1 MKCTVHGEG
10 LYAWVTAVRLS
21 QAGHHVTLLGD
32 IEPDSEVMHE
42 PDLMAQAAEEQ
53 LSGRLTRYT
62 GITRTDDGVHWLA
75 LDHGSDALTWRAAG
89 ILQATTGDI
98 TLVCL
103 ATTPVGSLQALQLR
117 LQRLAPRRHIRLLAM
132 PLFIRSGR
140 ALADFAR
147 PSLLLIGESEQGAGE
162 TLLDWL
168 RPYSRQA
175 SDTLIVPLAAA
186 ELTKFGVNAMLA
198 MRISFMNELAGLA
211 ERMDID
217 IDLVRQGMSADP
229 RVGTAYLEPGCGF
242 GGPSFTDQLFDFA
255 HTLREA
261 GGQAGLLD
269 AVLRINAEQRDKPFR
284 LLWKHFQGQ
293 LTGRTVAIW
302 GAAYK
307 PDTASIDH
315 SPVHPLLSAL
325 QAHGVQVRIYDPLA
339 SDSLRDQ
346 YPAGGQSIT
355 LATSAL
361 QAASGADALILLTA
375 WPEFY
380 NPDYA
385 LLLEALRQP
394 VVVDGRN
401 VFDPAVMR
409 EHGFIYYGIG
419 RGQRPV
425 R

>member
-32 IEPDSEVMHE
+32 TEPDNDVVHE
-42 PDLMAQAAEEQ
+42 PDLMAQAREEQ

-62 GITRTDDGVHWLA
+62 GISRTDDNVHWLA
-75 LDHGSDALTWRAAG
+75 LDSGPDALTWRAAG
-89 ILQATTGDI
+89 ILQATTGDL
-98 TLVCL
+98 TLICL
-103 ATTPVGSLQALQLR
+103 ATTPVGSLQTLQQR
-117 LQRLAPRRHIRLLAM
+117 LHRLAPKRRIQLLAM

-147 PSLLLIGESEQGAGE
+147 PSLLLIGEAEKGSGE
-162 TLLDWL
+162 VLLDWL

-175 SDTLIVPLAAA
+175 ADTLIVPLAAA

-198 MRISFMNELAGLA
+198 TRISFMNELAGLA

-229 RVGTAYLEPGCGF
+229 RIGTAYLEPGCGF

-284 LLWKHFQGQ
+284 LLWKHFAGQ
-293 LTGRTVAIW
+293 LSGRTVAIW

-307 PDTASIDH
+307 PDTASLDH
-315 SPVHPLLSAL
+315 SPVHPLLKAL
-325 QAHGVQVRIYDPLA
+325 LAHGVQVRIYDPLA
-339 SDSLRDQ
+339 MDSVREA
-346 YPAGGQSIT
+346 YPPEKLPVMT
-355 LATSAL
+355 ATSAIH
-361 QAASGADALILLTA
+361 AAEGADALVLLTA

-380 NPDYA
+380 NPDFP
-385 LLLEALRQP
+385 LLLGSLRQP
-394 VVVDGRN
+394 VMIDGRN
-401 VFDPAVMR
+401 VFDPALMR
-409 EHGFIYYGIG
+409 AQGFAYYGIG
-419 RGQRPV
+419 RGGA
-425 R
+425 

>member
-32 IEPDSEVMHE
+32 TEPDNEVMHE

-62 GITRTDDGVHWLA
+62 GITRTDDSVHWLA
-75 LDHGSDALTWRAAG
+75 LEHGPDALTWRAAG
-89 ILQATTGDI
+89 ILQATTGDV
-98 TLVCL
+98 TLICL
-103 ATTPVGSLQALQLR
+103 ATTPVGSLQTLQQR
-117 LQRLAPRRHIRLLAM
+117 LQRLAPKRHVSLLAM

-147 PSLLLIGESEQGAGE
+147 PSLLLIGESEAGAGE
-162 TLLDWL
+162 SLLDWL

-175 SDTLIVPLAAA
+175 RDTLIVPLAAA

-255 HTLREA
+255 HTLRES

-293 LTGRTVAIW
+293 LAGRTVAVW

-315 SPVHPLLSAL
+315 SPIHPLLAAL
-325 QAHGVQVRIYDPLA
+325 KAHRVNVRVYDPLA
-339 SDSLRDQ
+339 SDGLRDQ
-346 YPAGGQSIT
+346 YSAEGQAFT
-355 LATSAL
+355 VTTSAL

-380 NPDYA
+380 NPDYV
-385 LLLEALRQP
+385 LLLAALKEP
-394 VVVDGRN
+394 VIIDGRN
-401 VFDPAVMR
+401 VFDPAMMR
-409 EHGFIYYGIG
+409 EKGFIYYGIG
-419 RGQRPV
+419 RGQRPI